1 MITLELS
8 CCSGEEERVLYQIR
22 FYRKKNGESPVE
34 DYIRKLASQKGKDSR
49 INLAKMRD
57 YINVLQEHGTRA
69 GEPFVKKV
77 DDKEDIWELRPLG
90 NRIFFVAWI
99 NETFVLLHVFQKKT
113 QKTPPRQID
122 QARRELKDLR
132 ERGLTD
138 EQ

>member
-1 MITLELS
+1 M
-8 CCSGEEERVLYQIR
+8 YQIR

-49 INLAKMRD
+49 INLGKIRD
-57 YINVLQEHGTRA
+57 YIKVLQEHGTRA

-113 QKTPPRQID
+113 QKTPLRQID
-122 QARRELKDLR
+122 QARRELKDLK

>member
-1 MITLELS
+1 M
-8 CCSGEEERVLYQIR
+8 YQIR

-49 INLAKMRD
+49 INLGKIRD
-57 YINVLQEHGTRA
+57 YIKVLQEHGTRA

-77 DDKEDIWELRPLG
+77 DDKDDIWELRPLG

>member
-1 MITLELS
+1 M
-8 CCSGEEERVLYQIR
+8 YQIR

-34 DYIRKLASQKGKDSR
+34 EYIRKLASQKSKDSR
-49 INLAKMRD
+49 INLGKIRD
-57 YINVLQEHGTRA
+57 YIKILQEHGTRA

-99 NETFVLLHVFQKKT
+99 HETFVLLHVFQKKT
-113 QKTPPRQID
+113 QKTPQRQID

-132 ERGLTD
+132 ERGMTD
-138 EQ
+138 E

>member
-1 MITLELS
+1 M
-8 CCSGEEERVLYQIR
+8 YQIR

-49 INLAKMRD
+49 INLGKIRD
-57 YINVLQEHGTRA
+57 YIKVLQEHGTRA

-113 QKTPPRQID
+113 QKTP
-122 QARRELKDLR
+122 RREIEQAKRNRDDFLR
-132 ERGLTD
+132 SVK
-138 EQ
+138 